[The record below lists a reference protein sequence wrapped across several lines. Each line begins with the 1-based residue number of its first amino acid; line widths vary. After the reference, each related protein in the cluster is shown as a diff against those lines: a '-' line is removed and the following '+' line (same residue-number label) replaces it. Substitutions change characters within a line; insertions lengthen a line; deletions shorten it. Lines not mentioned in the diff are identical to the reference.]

1 MTTTF
6 ANLTAF
12 VLLLTITA
20 YSVAGGVD
28 YGAGIWDM
36 LAGRSPTA
44 ERARQLIDHAMAPVW
59 EANNVWLVL
68 AIVICWAGFP
78 MLFQSVFASLYP
90 LFSVALLALIL
101 RGAFFAFRHVQSG
114 PRAQRWMGVV
124 FGISSLLAPF
134 FFAAAL
140 GAIAS
145 GQVAVGAPHV
155 SVWQAC
161 FNPASI
167 SFGLVSLAATAFIGA
182 SFLVGDA
189 RRFGQ
194 ADMVDYF
201 RRRAVISTAVLIV
214 IGTVALAVI
223 GLENRPLLNA
233 MLTGLGTPF
242 AAAAVILTPVVGF
255 LLWRRVFRWYRT
267 LSVVVVGSLVFAW
280 GFGQSPYLLP
290 GQLTITQSAAPLGTE
305 VLLSIVTLAVVVLI
319 LPSLALLVYLD
330 QRGELESPQA

>member
-1 MTTTF
+1 MTTAF
-6 ANLTAF
+6 ADLTAF

-28 YGAGIWDM
+28 YGAGIWDL
-36 LAGRSPTA
+36 LAGGSAQANRV
-44 ERARQLIDHAMAPVW
+44 RAFIDHAMAPVW

-68 AIVICWAGFP
+68 AIVVCWAGFP
-78 MLFQSVFASLYP
+78 LLFQSVFASLYP
-90 LFSVALLALIL
+90 LFAVALLALIL

-114 PRAQRWMGVV
+114 PQAQRRMSVV
-124 FGISSLLAPF
+124 FGISSVLAPF

-145 GQVAVGAPHV
+145 GRVAVGEPNI

-161 FNPASI
+161 FNPTSI

-182 SFLVGDA
+182 SFLAGDA

-194 ADMVDYF
+194 PDMVDYF

-214 IGTVALAVI
+214 IGTIALAVI
-223 GLENRPLLNA
+223 GLENPHLLNA

-242 AAAAVILTPVVGF
+242 AAAAVIVTPLVGF
-255 LLWRRVFRWYRT
+255 LVWRRRRGLPRLRLGICAITV
-267 LSVVVVGSLVFAW
+267 SVAGAADYHAVGRAAWNRGPVVDRDSGGGRAGPAEPRVAR
-280 GFGQSPYLLP
+280 LP
-290 GQLTITQSAAPLGTE
+290 RSAGCSR
-305 VLLSIVTLAVVVLI
+305 VSRGVT
-319 LPSLALLVYLD
+319 
-330 QRGELESPQA
+330 

>member
-1 MTTTF
+1 
-6 ANLTAF
+6 
-12 VLLLTITA
+12 
-20 YSVAGGVD
+20 
-28 YGAGIWDM
+28 
-36 LAGRSPTA
+36 
-44 ERARQLIDHAMAPVW
+44 
-59 EANNVWLVL
+59 
-68 AIVICWAGFP
+68 
-78 MLFQSVFASLYP
+78 
-90 LFSVALLALIL
+90 
-101 RGAFFAFRHVQSG
+101 
-114 PRAQRWMGVV
+114 MGVV